1 MNLLWREMEMIVY
14 KRLKSQDI
22 NRSLFD
28 GFIRTQKVTKCWRR
42 ENGVWVIRDAA
53 FVDDWGDCEYRELI
67 RCLKNTAETGGLVV
81 GAFFDQRL
89 AGFVSVEKTLF
100 GSRSQYMDL
109 SSIHVSQDMRGH
121 GIGKMLFS
129 MAVDFVRENGVE
141 KLYISGHSAVETQAF
156 YRSLG
161 CKEAK
166 EYDLEH
172 VKREP
177 CDCQLEYDVLWRDCK
192 R

>member
-1 MNLLWREMEMIVY
+1 MITY
-14 KRLKSQDI
+14 KRLESQDI

-28 GFIRTQKVTKCWRR
+28 GFIRTQEVTRCWRK
-42 ENGVWVIRDAA
+42 ESGQWVIRENP
-53 FVDDWGDCEYRELI
+53 FVDDWGEPEYKELV
-67 RCLKNTAETGGLVV
+67 RCLRNTAETGGLVM

-89 AGFVSVEKTLF
+89 AGFVSVEKSLF
-100 GSRSQYMDL
+100 GSRNQYMDL
-109 SSIHVSQDMRGH
+109 SSIHVSRDMRGH
-121 GIGKMLFS
+121 GIGKKMFS
-129 MAVDFVRENGVE
+129 MAVDFVRENGGE

-166 EYDLEH
+166 EYNLEH

-177 CDCQLEYDVLWRDCK
+177 FDCQLEYDVFVR
-192 R
+192 